1 MRANEFVTEV
11 SQYRYYNPSTPPVAT
26 TAYDAKEMG
35 KNWKQTARQTQ
46 SARQD
51 PEYRYYGG
59 KNPLSA
65 PVPIDDPEPL
75 NIPADDELEKL
86 EANIDLNRLRAAL
99 KSTMSSL
106 TPVER
111 SVLTQRFF
119 NDMSLAQV
127 ARLMSL
133 TPERIRQIEAKALR
147 KMRHPVRATQL
158 EPFVD
163 PTRVPAPRTPEPVP
177 TVAVASK
184 PKSSVRPVIQTPGGK
199 YDREAEPAT
208 ADDSEKLAQMK
219 ARYDADQEEYA
230 KQDQWE
236 KENKRKYM
244 YRYRGW

>member
-1 MRANEFVTEV
+1 MRATEFVTEV
-11 SQYRYYNPSTPPVAT
+11 SQYKYYNPATPPVAT

-51 PEYRYYGG
+51 PEYRYYAG

-65 PVPIDDPEPL
+65 PVPLDDPEPL
-75 NIPADDELEKL
+75 NIPSEDELEKL
-86 EANIDLNRLRAAL
+86 EATIDLDRLRAAL

-147 KMRHPVRATQL
+147 KMRHPVRADHL
-158 EPFVD
+158 APFVD
-163 PTRVPAPRTPEPVP
+163 PNIAPPQPAS
-177 TVAVASK
+177 VAAPAAAVK
-184 PKSSVRPVIQTPGGK
+184 PQPKSNPVITTPKGRYDREVRPV
-199 YDREAEPAT
+199 T
-208 ADDSEKLAQMK
+208 ADDIKTLAQMK
-219 ARYDADQEEYA
+219 AQYADHQQELA
-230 KQDQWE
+230 QKDQRA
-236 KENKRKYM
+236 KENRRKY
-244 YRYRGW
+244 RSW

>member
-1 MRANEFVTEV
+1 MRATEFVTEV
-11 SQYRYYNPSTPPVAT
+11 SQYRYYNPATPPVAT

-51 PEYRYYGG
+51 PEYRYYAG

-86 EANIDLNRLRAAL
+86 EATIDLDRLRAAL

-127 ARLMSL
+127 AHLMSL

-147 KMRHPVRATQL
+147 KMRHPVRADHL
-158 EPFVD
+158 APFVN
-163 PTRVPAPRTPEPVP
+163 PNIAPPQPASVTAPAA
-177 TVAVASK
+177 AVK
-184 PKSSVRPVIQTPGGK
+184 TQPKSNPVITTPKGRYNREVRP
-199 YDREAEPAT
+199 DT
-208 ADDSEKLAQMK
+208 ADDIKTLAQMK
-219 ARYDADQEEYA
+219 AQYADHQQELA
-230 KQDQWE
+230 QKDQRE
-236 KENKRKYM
+236 KERKRKY
-244 YRYRGW
+244 RSW

>member
-1 MRANEFVTEV
+1 MRATEFVTEV
-11 SQYRYYNPSTPPVAT
+11 SQYRYYNPATPPVAT

-51 PEYRYYGG
+51 PEYRYYAG

-65 PVPIDDPEPL
+65 PVPLDDPEPL

-86 EANIDLNRLRAAL
+86 EATIDLNRLRAAL

-147 KMRHPVRATQL
+147 KMRHPVRADHL
-158 EPFVD
+158 APFVD
-163 PTRVPAPRTPEPVP
+163 PNIAPPQPAS
-177 TVAVASK
+177 VAAPAAAVK
-184 PKSSVRPVIQTPGGK
+184 PQPKSNPVITTPKGRYNREVRPV
-199 YDREAEPAT
+199 T
-208 ADDSEKLAQMK
+208 ADDIKTLAQMK
-219 ARYDADQEEYA
+219 AQYADHQQELA
-230 KQDQWE
+230 QKDQRA
-236 KENKRKYM
+236 KENRRKY
-244 YRYRGW
+244 RSW

>member
-1 MRANEFVTEV
+1 MRATEFVTEV

-51 PEYRYYGG
+51 PEYRYYAG

-75 NIPADDELEKL
+75 NIPADDELEQL
-86 EANIDLNRLRAAL
+86 EANIDLGRLRAAL

-119 NDMSLAQV
+119 NDMTLDQV
-127 ARLMSL
+127 AYFMRL
-133 TPERIRQIEAKALR
+133 TRERVRQIEAKALR
-147 KMRHPVRATQL
+147 KMRHPVRADQL

-199 YDREAEPAT
+199 YDRKAEPAT
-208 ADDSEKLAQMK
+208 TDDAEELAQMK
-219 ARYDADQEEYA
+219 ARYADAQEEYA
-230 KQDQWE
+230 KRDQWE
-236 KENKRKYM
+236 KERKKRYI
-244 YRYRGW
+244 

>member
-1 MRANEFVTEV
+1 MRASEFITEV
-11 SQYRYYNPSTPPVAT
+11 NQYRYYNPATPPVAT

-51 PEYRYYGG
+51 PEYRYYAG
-59 KNPLSA
+59 KNSLSA

-86 EANIDLNRLRAAL
+86 EDKIDLGRLRAAL

-119 NDMSLAQV
+119 NDMNLEQV
-127 ARLMSL
+127 AKFMGLSR
-133 TPERIRQIEAKALR
+133 ERIRQIEAKALR
-147 KMRHPVRATQL
+147 KMRHPVRADQL

-163 PTRVPAPRTPEPVP
+163 PTRVPAPRTLEPAP
-177 TVAVASK
+177 AAAVVNK
-184 PKSSVRPVIQTPGGK
+184 PKPSVRPVIQTPGGK

-208 ADDSEKLAQMK
+208 ADDAEKLAQMK
-219 ARYDADQEEYA
+219 AQYAADQERFA
-230 KQDQWE
+230 KQDQWA
-236 KENKRKYM
+236 KENRRKY
-244 YRYRGW
+244 RSW

>member
-1 MRANEFVTEV
+1 
-11 SQYRYYNPSTPPVAT
+11 VAT

-51 PEYRYYGG
+51 PEYQYYGG

-75 NIPADDELEKL
+75 AIPSEDELEKL
-86 EANIDLNRLRAAL
+86 EATIDLNRLRAAL

-106 TPVER
+106 KPVER

-147 KMRHPVRATQL
+147 KMRHPARADHL
-158 EPFVD
+158 APFVD
-163 PTRVPAPRTPEPVP
+163 PNIAPPQPASVAAPA
-177 TVAVASK
+177 VAVK
-184 PKSSVRPVIQTPGGK
+184 PQPKSNPVITTPKGRYNREVRPV
-199 YDREAEPAT
+199 T
-208 ADDSEKLAQMK
+208 ADDIKTLAQMK
-219 ARYDADQEEYA
+219 AQYADHQQELA
-230 KQDQWE
+230 QKDQRA
-236 KENKRKYM
+236 KENRRKY
-244 YRYRGW
+244 RSW

>member
-51 PEYRYYGG
+51 PEYRYYAG
-59 KNPLSA
+59 KNSLSA
-65 PVPIDDPEPL
+65 PVPLDDPEPL
-75 NIPADDELEKL
+75 NIPADDELEQL
-86 EANIDLNRLRAAL
+86 EANIDLGRLRAAL

-119 NDMSLAQV
+119 NDMNLEQV
-127 ARLMSL
+127 AKFMGLSR
-133 TPERIRQIEAKALR
+133 ERIRQIEAKALR
-147 KMRHPVRATQL
+147 KMRHPVRADQL

-208 ADDSEKLAQMK
+208 ADDAEELAQMK
-219 ARYDADQEEYA
+219 SRYADAQEKYA
-230 KQDQWE
+230 KRDQWE
-236 KENKRKYM
+236 KERKKRYI
-244 YRYRGW
+244 